1 MGDSLIAPGTL
12 PKFRYEA
19 HAFVAERLHRIE
31 VTGPISLVE
40 RGALYEQTLALTET
54 HRYFCVLNNMG
65 RHENKFSLDDMRY
78 LDSIMIDSGI
88 TEFYGVTISHDP
100 AYTGIVELASASA
113 QSLALKNDLW
123 TTPDPIEAELFI
135 MRQLAQAQ
143 AGN

>member
-1 MGDSLIAPGTL
+1 M
-12 PKFRYEA
+12 
-19 HAFVAERLHRIE
+19 
-31 VTGPISLVE
+31 
-40 RGALYEQTLALTET
+40 YEQTLALTET

-100 AYTGIVELASASA
+100 AYTGIIELASASA

-135 MRQLAQAQ
+135 MRKLALPIKRRPRHFC
-143 AGN
+143 AGSISDRSGCHPPDRLPEFPHALDNSLG